1 MSTLRLADIL
11 ALIFVALLFTG
22 CSDGGK
28 TPTAE
33 APGPDAAPG
42 NIKIGFLVKQPEE
55 QWFQLEWK
63 FARQCAD
70 KYGFE
75 LITIG
80 IPDGQE
86 TLKAIDSL
94 AVNGAKGFVI
104 CTPDVRLGPAIVNK
118 AKQLNLKFMSV
129 DDQFVDADGHYM
141 TDVHHL
147 GISASKIGQTVGKA
161 LYDEMTKRKW
171 DVNETGVC
179 IITWDQLDTSKDRTE
194 GEYNALVECGFPK
207 DRIFRVPEKS
217 TDVTGAFDA
226 GNILLTQH
234 PEIKRWLVTGMND
247 SAAMGA
253 VRAMEGRGFTPET
266 LIGIG
271 INGTECIGEF
281 EKEKPSGFYASIL
294 LEAKQHGFLTTETLY
309 KWITEGKEPPKDTRT
324 TGILINRENFKQV
337 LKEQGI
343 RD

>member
-1 MSTLRLADIL
+1 MSMLRRAAFTVLSF
-11 ALIFVALLFTG
+11 ALFLLVG
-22 CSDGGK
+22 CSQGDQK
-28 TPTAE
+28 PAAE
-33 APGPDAAPG
+33 APGAAG
-42 NIKIGFLVKQPEE
+42 KSEKLKIGFLVKQPEE

-63 FARQCAD
+63 FARQCAE
-70 KYGFE
+70 KNGFE

-118 AKQLNLKFMSV
+118 AKQLNLKFISV
-129 DDQFVDADGHYM
+129 DDQFVDADGKFM

-161 LYDEMTKRKW
+161 LYDEMKKRNW

-179 IITWDQLDTSKDRTE
+179 IITWDQLDTAKDRTD
-194 GEYNALVECGFPK
+194 GEYDALVECGFPK
-207 DRIFRVPEKS
+207 DRIFKAPEKS

-234 PEIKRWLVTGMND
+234 PEIKRWLITGMND

-266 LIGIG
+266 AIGIG

-281 EKEKPSGFYASIL
+281 EKEKPSAFYASIL
-294 LEAKQHGFLTTETLY
+294 LEAKQHGYLTTEMLY
-309 KWITEGKEPPKDTRT
+309 HWIAEGKEPPKDTRT
-324 TGILINRENFKQV
+324 TGILINRDNFKQV

>member
-1 MSTLRLADIL
+1 MSQLRLNVVA
-11 ALIFVALLFTG
+11 ALSLFALLLTG

-28 TPTAE
+28 TG
-33 APGPDAAPG
+33 GPDTGKPGAAPG
-42 NIKIGFLVKQPEE
+42 KIKIGFLVKQPEE

-63 FARQCAD
+63 FARQCAQ

-80 IPDGQE
+80 VPDGQE

-94 AVNGAKGFVI
+94 AVNGAQGFVI

-118 AKQLNLKFMSV
+118 AKQHNLKFVSV
-129 DDQFVDADGHYM
+129 DDQFVDAEGKFM

-161 LYDEMTKRKW
+161 LYEEMKKRKW

-179 IITWDQLDTSKDRTE
+179 IITWDQLDTSRDRTE
-194 GEYNALVECGFPK
+194 GEYAALVESGFPK
-207 DRIFRVPEKS
+207 ERIFKTPEKT

-247 SAAMGA
+247 SAVMGA

-266 LIGIG
+266 AIGIG

-281 EKEKPSGFYASIL
+281 EKEKPSAFYASIL
-294 LEAKQHGFLTTETLY
+294 LEAKQHGFLTTEMVY
-309 KWITEGKEPPKDTRT
+309 KWITEGKEPAKDTRT
-324 TGILINRENFKQV
+324 TGILIHRGNFKEV